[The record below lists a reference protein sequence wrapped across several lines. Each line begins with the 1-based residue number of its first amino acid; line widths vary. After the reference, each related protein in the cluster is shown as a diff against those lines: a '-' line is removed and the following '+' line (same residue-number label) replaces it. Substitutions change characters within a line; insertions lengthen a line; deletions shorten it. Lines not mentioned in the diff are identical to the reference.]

1 MEILNLI
8 DKIGAPFALTL
19 LMYFLL
25 RDIIL
30 QLTKN
35 FSDSISNVIVELK
48 SIKEELK
55 DIKEE
60 LKERKNVSV

>member
-35 FSDSISNVIVELK
+35 FSDSMSNVIVELR

-55 DIKEE
+55 DIKDE
-60 LKERKNVSV
+60 LIKRKNVSV